1 MDSKNQVSPEVEYLR
16 RCFKSVDGLWFVK
29 VEETHGFDA
38 ALDLDQ
44 QVWEVMG
51 KIQVRGARKILEA
64 TSDDLGSMAR
74 CLQLKFQ
81 AENYQAE
88 VKQTDSSSIEVT
100 ISGCP
105 WLEALKKS
113 NRTHL
118 ALPIAERICV
128 AEYTAWA
135 NEFGKTLLYNPC
147 ESACGSGEHCKIR
160 FTENS

>member
-1 MDSKNQVSPEVEYLR
+1 MSPKKNNSPEVEYLR
-16 RCFKSVDGLWFVK
+16 RCFKCVDGLWFVK
-29 VEETHGFDA
+29 VEEVHGFDA

-51 KIQVRGARKILEA
+51 KIQVRAARKILEA
-64 TSDDLGSMAR
+64 SSDDLDSMAR

-81 AENYQAE
+81 SENYQA
-88 VKQTDSSSIEVT
+88 VVQQTDSSTIEIT
-100 ISGCP
+100 ISACP

-118 ALPIAERICV
+118 ALPIAEKICV

-135 NEFGKTLLYNPC
+135 EEFGKKLYYNPC

-160 FTENS
+160 FAGN